1 MDINLMI
8 TSFPKLLD
16 ATVVTV
22 KLLSLSLFF
31 GLFIG
36 LLFAILR
43 LSKNKIINKFA
54 YGYSYVFRGTPLLV
68 QIFIIYFGLGN
79 IEYFRSTFLWVVFK
93 EPYWCAI
100 IAFALN
106 TGAYT
111 SEILRSAFQT
121 IKPGFIE
128 AGKSLGISNKIIFYK
143 IQIPIAIRQSLPAY
157 GNEIILMMKGTSL
170 ASTVT
175 LMDFDLMINSLPKL
189 LGATVVTLK
198 LLSASLF
205 FGLFIGLLFA
215 VLRLNK
221 NKIINKFAYTY
232 SYVFRG
238 TPLLV
243 QIFIIYFG
251 LGQIEYFRSTF
262 LWVVFKEPYWCAIIA
277 FALNTGA
284 YTSEILRSA
293 FQTIKPGLIEAGK
306 SLGISNKIIF
316 YKIQIPIAIRQSLP
330 AYGNE
335 IILMMKGTSLAS
347 TVTLMDL
354 TGVAKYIIST
364 TFKPIEV
371 FIVAGGIYLFMT
383 FIIHNVIKFLEKKYS
398 FN

>member
-1 MDINLMI
+1 MDFALMI
-8 TSFPKLLD
+8 NSFPKLLS
-16 ATVVTV
+16 AAVITL
-22 KLLSLSLFF
+22 KLLSVSLI
-31 GLFIG
+31 IG
-36 LLFAILR
+36 LLIGLFFAILR
-43 LSKNKIINKFA
+43 LNKNIFINKFA
-54 YGYSYVFRGTPLLV
+54 YG
-68 QIFIIYFGLGN
+68 
-79 IEYFRSTFLWVVFK
+79 
-93 EPYWCAI
+93 
-100 IAFALN
+100 
-106 TGAYT
+106 
-111 SEILRSAFQT
+111 
-121 IKPGFIE
+121 
-128 AGKSLGISNKIIFYK
+128 
-143 IQIPIAIRQSLPAY
+143 
-157 GNEIILMMKGTSL
+157 
-170 ASTVT
+170 
-175 LMDFDLMINSLPKL
+175 
-189 LGATVVTLK
+189 
-198 LLSASLF
+198 
-205 FGLFIGLLFA
+205 
-215 VLRLNK
+215 
-221 NKIINKFAYTY
+221 Y

-262 LWVVFKEPYWCAIIA
+262 LWVIFKEPYWCAIIA

-316 YKIQIPIAIRQSLP
+316 YKIQIPVAIRQSLP

-383 FIIHNVIKFLEKKYS
+383 FIIHNIMKFLEKKFSY
-398 FN
+398 

>member
-1 MDINLMI
+1 MDLELMI
-8 TSFPKLLD
+8 NSLPKLLN
-16 ATVVTV
+16 AAVITL
-22 KLLSLSLFF
+22 KLLSVSLII

-36 LLFAILR
+36 LFFAILR
-43 LSKNKIINKFA
+43 LNKNIFINRFA

-68 QIFIIYFGLGN
+68 QIFIIYFGLGQ
-79 IEYFRSTFLWVVFK
+79 IEYLRSTVLWVILK

-121 IKPGFIE
+121 IKPGIIE
-128 AGKSLGISNKIIFYK
+128 AGKSLGISNKVIFYK

-175 LMDFDLMINSLPKL
+175 I
-189 LGATVVTLK
+189 
-198 LLSASLF
+198 
-205 FGLFIGLLFA
+205 
-215 VLRLNK
+215 
-221 NKIINKFAYTY
+221 
-232 SYVFRG
+232 
-238 TPLLV
+238 
-243 QIFIIYFG
+243 
-251 LGQIEYFRSTF
+251 
-262 LWVVFKEPYWCAIIA
+262 
-277 FALNTGA
+277 
-284 YTSEILRSA
+284 
-293 FQTIKPGLIEAGK
+293 
-306 SLGISNKIIF
+306 
-316 YKIQIPIAIRQSLP
+316 
-330 AYGNE
+330 
-335 IILMMKGTSLAS
+335 
-347 TVTLMDL
+347 MDL

-383 FIIHNVIKFLEKKYS
+383 FIIHNVIKYLEKKYS

>member
-1 MDINLMI
+1 MDLELMI
-8 TSFPKLLD
+8 NSFPKLLG
-16 ATVVTV
+16 ATVITL
-22 KLLSLSLFF
+22 KLLSVSLII

-36 LLFAILR
+36 LFFAILR
-43 LSKNKIINKFA
+43 LNKNIFINKFA

-68 QIFIIYFGLGN
+68 QIFIIYFGLGQ
-79 IEYFRSTFLWVVFK
+79 IEYLRSTILWVILK

-121 IKPGFIE
+121 IKPGIIE
-128 AGKSLGISNKIIFYK
+128 AGKSLGISNK
-143 IQIPIAIRQSLPAY
+143 
-157 GNEIILMMKGTSL
+157 
-170 ASTVT
+170 V
-175 LMDFDLMINSLPKL
+175 
-189 LGATVVTLK
+189 
-198 LLSASLF
+198 
-205 FGLFIGLLFA
+205 
-215 VLRLNK
+215 
-221 NKIINKFAYTY
+221 
-232 SYVFRG
+232 
-238 TPLLV
+238 
-243 QIFIIYFG
+243 
-251 LGQIEYFRSTF
+251 
-262 LWVVFKEPYWCAIIA
+262 
-277 FALNTGA
+277 
-284 YTSEILRSA
+284 
-293 FQTIKPGLIEAGK
+293 
-306 SLGISNKIIF
+306 IF

-383 FIIHNVIKFLEKKYS
+383 FIIHNVIKYLEKKYS
-398 FN
+398 FQQ

>member
-1 MDINLMI
+1 MDLSIMI
-8 TSFPKLLD
+8 TSLPKLLN
-16 ATVVTV
+16 ASVITL

-43 LSKNKIINKFA
+43 LNKNPIINKFA
-54 YGYSYVFRGTPLLV
+54 YG
-68 QIFIIYFGLGN
+68 
-79 IEYFRSTFLWVVFK
+79 
-93 EPYWCAI
+93 
-100 IAFALN
+100 
-106 TGAYT
+106 
-111 SEILRSAFQT
+111 
-121 IKPGFIE
+121 
-128 AGKSLGISNKIIFYK
+128 
-143 IQIPIAIRQSLPAY
+143 
-157 GNEIILMMKGTSL
+157 
-170 ASTVT
+170 
-175 LMDFDLMINSLPKL
+175 
-189 LGATVVTLK
+189 
-198 LLSASLF
+198 
-205 FGLFIGLLFA
+205 
-215 VLRLNK
+215 
-221 NKIINKFAYTY
+221 Y

-293 FQTIKPGLIEAGK
+293 FETIKPGIIEAGK
-306 SLGISNKIIF
+306 SLGLSNKIIF
-316 YKIQIPIAIRQSLP
+316 YKIQIPVAIRQSLP

-383 FIIHNVIKFLEKKYS
+383 FIIHNLIKYLEKKYS
-398 FN
+398 FQQ

>member
-1 MDINLMI
+1 
-8 TSFPKLLD
+8 
-16 ATVVTV
+16 
-22 KLLSLSLFF
+22 
-31 GLFIG
+31 
-36 LLFAILR
+36 
-43 LSKNKIINKFA
+43 
-54 YGYSYVFRGTPLLV
+54 
-68 QIFIIYFGLGN
+68 
-79 IEYFRSTFLWVVFK
+79 
-93 EPYWCAI
+93 
-100 IAFALN
+100 
-106 TGAYT
+106 
-111 SEILRSAFQT
+111 
-121 IKPGFIE
+121 
-128 AGKSLGISNKIIFYK
+128 
-143 IQIPIAIRQSLPAY
+143 
-157 GNEIILMMKGTSL
+157 
-170 ASTVT
+170 
-175 LMDFDLMINSLPKL
+175 MDFDLMITSFPKL

-205 FGLFIGLLFA
+205 FGLFLGLFFA
-215 VLRLNK
+215 ILRLNK
-221 NKIINKFAYTY
+221 NIFINKFAYGY
-232 SYVFRG
+232 SYIFRG

-251 LGQIEYFRSTF
+251 LGQIEYLRTTF
-262 LWVVFKEPYWCAIIA
+262 FWIILKEPYWCAIIA
-277 FALNTGA
+277 FTLNTGA

-293 FQTIKPGLIEAGK
+293 FQTIKPGIIEAGK

-383 FIIHNVIKFLEKKYS
+383 FIIHNVIKYLEKKYS
-398 FN
+398 FQQ

>member
-1 MDINLMI
+1 MDFELMVN
-8 TSFPKLLD
+8 SFPKLLN
-16 ATVVTV
+16 AAGVTL
-22 KLLSLSLFF
+22 KLLSVSLVV

-43 LSKNKIINKFA
+43 LNKNIFINKFA

-68 QIFIIYFGLGN
+68 QIFIIYYGLGQV
-79 IEYFRSTFLWVVFK
+79 EYLRSTFLWVFLK

-121 IKPGFIE
+121 VKPGIIE
-128 AGKSLGISNKIIFYK
+128 AGKSLGISSKI
-143 IQIPIAIRQSLPAY
+143 
-157 GNEIILMMKGTSL
+157 
-170 ASTVT
+170 V
-175 LMDFDLMINSLPKL
+175 
-189 LGATVVTLK
+189 
-198 LLSASLF
+198 
-205 FGLFIGLLFA
+205 
-215 VLRLNK
+215 
-221 NKIINKFAYTY
+221 
-232 SYVFRG
+232 
-238 TPLLV
+238 
-243 QIFIIYFG
+243 
-251 LGQIEYFRSTF
+251 
-262 LWVVFKEPYWCAIIA
+262 
-277 FALNTGA
+277 
-284 YTSEILRSA
+284 
-293 FQTIKPGLIEAGK
+293 
-306 SLGISNKIIF
+306 F

-364 TFKPIEV
+364 TFRPIEV

-383 FIIHNVIKFLEKKYS
+383 FLIHNLIKYLEKKYS
-398 FN
+398 FQ

>member
-1 MDINLMI
+1 MDLELMI
-8 TSFPKLLD
+8 NSLPKLLN
-16 ATVVTV
+16 AAIITL
-22 KLLSLSLFF
+22 KLLSVSLII

-36 LLFAILR
+36 IFFAILR
-43 LSKNKIINKFA
+43 LNKSIFINRFA

-68 QIFIIYFGLGN
+68 QIFIIYFGLGQ
-79 IEYFRSTFLWVVFK
+79 IEYLRSTVLWIILK

-121 IKPGFIE
+121 IKPGIIE
-128 AGKSLGISNKIIFYK
+128 AGKSLGISNKVIFYK

-175 LMDFDLMINSLPKL
+175 I
-189 LGATVVTLK
+189 
-198 LLSASLF
+198 
-205 FGLFIGLLFA
+205 
-215 VLRLNK
+215 
-221 NKIINKFAYTY
+221 
-232 SYVFRG
+232 
-238 TPLLV
+238 
-243 QIFIIYFG
+243 
-251 LGQIEYFRSTF
+251 
-262 LWVVFKEPYWCAIIA
+262 
-277 FALNTGA
+277 
-284 YTSEILRSA
+284 
-293 FQTIKPGLIEAGK
+293 
-306 SLGISNKIIF
+306 
-316 YKIQIPIAIRQSLP
+316 
-330 AYGNE
+330 
-335 IILMMKGTSLAS
+335 
-347 TVTLMDL
+347 MDL

-383 FIIHNVIKFLEKKYS
+383 FVIHNLIKFLEKKYS